1 VVLNPSFW
9 LLFLLFCSASCC
21 WCSFCGTLL

>member
-1 VVLNPSFW
+1 LNPSFW